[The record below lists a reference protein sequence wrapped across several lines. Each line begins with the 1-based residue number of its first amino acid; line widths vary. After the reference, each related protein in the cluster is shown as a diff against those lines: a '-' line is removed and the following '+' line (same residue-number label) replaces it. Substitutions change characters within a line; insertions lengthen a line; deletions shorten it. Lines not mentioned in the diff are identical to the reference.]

1 MRRHLVSFTSR
12 APRQSSQ
19 FGQMCYR
26 GSGQTEGEGTEGG
39 RDVVPSKHH
48 PACGCSLAYLSLSN
62 RWPCVRQSFMRPP
75 DCSGEMNGSS
85 REISVAKKRQGG
97 CAKLKAGGAHWSRMS
112 ELVSRGWSFVRVAQS
127 ARSSEVW
134 ANRHAVGHSS
144 PSLAQQSVTWKPP
157 PLPVGHGLFGVST
170 EVP

>member
-97 CAKLKAGGAHWSRMS
+97 
-112 ELVSRGWSFVRVAQS
+112 
-127 ARSSEVW
+127 ARSSKQEVLTG
-134 ANRHAVGHSS
+134 AGCPSSSAVDGRSFVLLNLQGRPRSGLTVTPLATRHRPWLSN
-144 PSLAQQSVTWKPP
+144 Q
-157 PLPVGHGLFGVST
+157 
-170 EVP
+170 